1 MSDPKEHVVRVN
13 TDTLNQFRG
22 PLPSGTAVVTPGE
35 IHHAVAGGLPASLR
49 VNDHMKRGPWPG
61 MADLKAP
68 QNNWTPPLSEPS
80 FGPVGP
86 VITFPTPVNPIQ
98 WPEGGI
104 KFPAGESP
112 VSATVCVAS
121 PDVVTVGDLA
131 SEARGSG
138 ARKNAGKFEWY
149 QIPWFALDGVESV
162 ELNGAS
168 VSPYDIISALG
179 GWQQKTIRMVYIVA
193 LMLRLIEQKT
203 KMDGTSSPNLR
214 ALEQTVRVLEFGAKK
229 YAVGNWAKGMP
240 WSVCFSCAISHLTS
254 MTKGEEYD
262 SESGLPHSAHAMC
275 NLLFLR
281 AYETLY
287 REGDDRIPQF
297 LSPALALEVNNEAD
311 VGEIGPPEAMDD
323 PHHWVP
329 LVVTGDHP

>member
-1 MSDPKEHVVRVN
+1 MSDKDHVVHVS
-13 TDTLNQFRG
+13 TDTFNQLR
-22 PLPSGTAVVTPGE
+22 PLPD
-35 IHHAVAGGLPASLR
+35 SLR

-68 QNNWTPPLSEPS
+68 QNNWMPPLSEPS
-80 FGPVGP
+80 FGPIGP
-86 VITFPTPVNPIQ
+86 SIVIPVPANPIQ

-104 KFPAGESP
+104 AFPAGESP
-112 VSATVCVAS
+112 VSATVSVAS

-131 SEARGSG
+131 SQARGSG

-149 QIPWFALDGVESV
+149 QIPWFALDGIEKVNLVHSIV
-162 ELNGAS
+162 T
-168 VSPYDIISALG
+168 PYDLIAMLG
-179 GWQQKTIRMVYIVA
+179 EWQQRATSMIEIIAVMLQYIQQ
-193 LMLRLIEQKT
+193 RTQI
-203 KMDGTSSPNLR
+203 DGSSTPNLR

-262 SESGLPHSAHAMC
+262 AESGLPHSAHAMC

-297 LSPALALEVNNEAD
+297 LSPALALEVSNESD
-311 VGEIGPPEAMDD
+311 VGEIGPPEAMDEPD
-323 PHHWVP
+323 HWAPVHTI
-329 LVVTGDHP
+329 TGDHA